1 MKKLDIKGI
10 IFDYG
15 GTLDTRGD
23 HWSEV
28 LWQGYEHFG
37 IGVADDEEVEPGV
50 SIHKQA
56 FRDAYVYGER
66 ALAVN
71 PIVTPD
77 FHFEDIL
84 REKLILELN
93 FLAGKE
99 LLETGKDDSEKQAK
113 LGNLGNDSEASSSV
127 ISSSSDSLSSDSS
140 SSDSLSSDSS
150 SSDSSSDSSSS
161 DASSESLFLS
171 LSDSEIHQ
179 IAVDMARYIN
189 SKTLELLQE
198 NRQVLEHLKQAGY
211 PMVLVS
217 NFYGNINQVLKD
229 AEIDGYFKEVI
240 ESAVVGVRKP
250 NPAIFALGVCAL
262 DLPASQVLVVGDT
275 YGKDII
281 PAHKLGCHTLWIKG
295 LQWEEKK
302 VDESIPDGII
312 KKLSEMEG
320 FLKIS

>member
-1 MKKLDIKGI
+1 MNREMKKLDIKGI

-37 IGVADDEEVEPGV
+37 IGVAADEEVEPGV

-99 LLETGKDDSEKQAK
+99 LMETGKDDAEKQAK
-113 LGNLGNDSEASSSV
+113 LGND
-127 ISSSSDSLSSDSS
+127 
-140 SSDSLSSDSS
+140 
-150 SSDSSSDSSSS
+150 S
-161 DASSESLFLS
+161 DASSESLLLS

-179 IAVDMARYIN
+179 IAVDMAHYIN
-189 SKTLELLQE
+189 AKTLDLLQE
-198 NRQVLEHLKQAGY
+198 NKQVLEHLKQAGY

-229 AEIDGYFKEVI
+229 AGIDGYFKEVI

-275 YGKDII
+275 YSKDIM
-281 PAHKLGCHTLWIKG
+281 PAHKLGCCTLWIKG
-295 LQWEEKK
+295 LQWEEKQ

-312 KKLSEMEG
+312 RKLSEMED

>member
-37 IGVADDEEVEPGV
+37 IGVAADEEVEPGV

-71 PIVTPD
+71 SIVTPD

-99 LLETGKDDSEKQAK
+99 LLETGKDDAEKQAK
-113 LGNLGNDSEASSSV
+113 LGND
-127 ISSSSDSLSSDSS
+127 
-140 SSDSLSSDSS
+140 
-150 SSDSSSDSSSS
+150 S
-161 DASSESLFLS
+161 DASSESLLLS

-179 IAVDMARYIN
+179 IAVDMAHYIN
-189 SKTLELLQE
+189 AKTLDLLHE
-198 NRQVLEHLKQAGY
+198 NKQVLEHLKQAGY

-229 AEIDGYFKEVI
+229 AEIDEYFKDVI

-295 LQWEEKK
+295 LQWEEKQ

-312 KKLSEMEG
+312 RNLSEMEE

>member
-37 IGVADDEEVEPGV
+37 IGVAADEEVEPGV

-99 LLETGKDDSEKQAK
+99 LLETGKDDTEKQAK
-113 LGNLGNDSEASSSV
+113 LGND
-127 ISSSSDSLSSDSS
+127 
-140 SSDSLSSDSS
+140 
-150 SSDSSSDSSSS
+150 S
-161 DASSESLFLS
+161 DASSESLLLS

-179 IAVDMARYIN
+179 IAVDMAHYIN
-189 SKTLELLQE
+189 AKTLDLLQE
-198 NRQVLEHLKQAGY
+198 NKQVLEHLKEAGY

-295 LQWEEKK
+295 LQWEEKH

-312 KKLSEMEG
+312 RKLSEMEE

>member
-1 MKKLDIKGI
+1 MNREMKKLDIKGI

-37 IGVADDEEVEPGV
+37 IGVAADEEVEPGV

-99 LLETGKDDSEKQAK
+99 LLETGKDDAEKQAK
-113 LGNLGNDSEASSSV
+113 LGND
-127 ISSSSDSLSSDSS
+127 
-140 SSDSLSSDSS
+140 
-150 SSDSSSDSSSS
+150 S
-161 DASSESLFLS
+161 DASSESLLLS

-179 IAVDMARYIN
+179 IAVDMAHYIN
-189 SKTLELLQE
+189 AKTLDLLQE
-198 NRQVLEHLKQAGY
+198 NKQVLEHLKQAGY

-295 LQWEEKK
+295 LQWEEKQ

-312 KKLSEMEG
+312 RKLSEMED

>member
-1 MKKLDIKGI
+1 MKVLDIKGI

-99 LLETGKDDSEKQAK
+99 LLETGKDDSEKQTK
-113 LGNLGNDSEASSSV
+113 LGNPGKD
-127 ISSSSDSLSSDSS
+127 
-140 SSDSLSSDSS
+140 
-150 SSDSSSDSSSS
+150 S
-161 DASSESLFLS
+161 DASSESLSSPFLIQKS
-171 LSDSEIHQ
+171 GRL
-179 IAVDMARYIN
+179 
-189 SKTLELLQE
+189 
-198 NRQVLEHLKQAGY
+198 
-211 PMVLVS
+211 
-217 NFYGNINQVLKD
+217 
-229 AEIDGYFKEVI
+229 
-240 ESAVVGVRKP
+240 
-250 NPAIFALGVCAL
+250 
-262 DLPASQVLVVGDT
+262 
-275 YGKDII
+275 
-281 PAHKLGCHTLWIKG
+281 LWIW
-295 LQWEEKK
+295 LA
-302 VDESIPDGII
+302 
-312 KKLSEMEG
+312 
-320 FLKIS
+320 ISMPRPLPF

>member
-1 MKKLDIKGI
+1 MKVLDIKGI

-71 PIVTPD
+71 PIVPPD

-93 FLAGKE
+93 FLAGKK
-99 LLETGKDDSEKQAK
+99 LLETGKDDSEKQTK
-113 LGNLGNDSEASSSV
+113 LGNPGKD
-127 ISSSSDSLSSDSS
+127 
-140 SSDSLSSDSS
+140 
-150 SSDSSSDSSSS
+150 S

-189 SKTLELLQE
+189 AKTLALLNE
-198 NRQVLEHLKQAGY
+198 NKQVLEHLKQKGY

-229 AEIDGYFKEVI
+229 AGIDGYFEEVI

-275 YGKDII
+275 YGKDIV

-312 KKLSEMEG
+312 QKLSEMEE

>member
-1 MKKLDIKGI
+1 MKELDIKGI

-127 ISSSSDSLSSDSS
+127 I
-140 SSDSLSSDSS
+140 SS

>member
-1 MKKLDIKGI
+1 MNREMKKLDIKGI

-37 IGVADDEEVEPGV
+37 IGVAADEEVEPGV

-93 FLAGKE
+93 FLAGKK
-99 LLETGKDDSEKQAK
+99 LLETGKDDAEKQAK
-113 LGNLGNDSEASSSV
+113 LRND
-127 ISSSSDSLSSDSS
+127 
-140 SSDSLSSDSS
+140 
-150 SSDSSSDSSSS
+150 S
-161 DASSESLFLS
+161 DASSESLLLS

-179 IAVDMARYIN
+179 IAVDMAHYI
-189 SKTLELLQE
+189 SAKTLDLLQE
-198 NRQVLEHLKQAGY
+198 NKQVLEHLKQEGY

-229 AEIDGYFKEVI
+229 AGIDGYFKEVI

-275 YGKDII
+275 YGKDIM

-295 LQWEEKK
+295 LQWEEKQ

-312 KKLSEMEG
+312 RKLSEMED

>member
-1 MKKLDIKGI
+1 MKVLDIKGI

-28 LWQGYEHFG
+28 LWQSYEHFG

-113 LGNLGNDSEASSSV
+113 LGNPGKDSDASLSEMSSV
-127 ISSSSDSLSSDSS
+127 SDSS
-140 SSDSLSSDSS
+140 SVSDLSSVSN
-150 SSDSSSDSSSS
+150 S

-171 LSDSEIHQ
+171 LSDSEIQQ

-189 SKTLELLQE
+189 AKTLALLNE
-198 NRQVLEHLKQAGY
+198 NRQVLEHLKQKGY

-229 AEIDGYFKEVI
+229 AGIDGYFKDVI

-275 YGKDII
+275 YGKDIV

-312 KKLSEMEG
+312 KKLSEMEE

>member
-1 MKKLDIKGI
+1 MKVLDIKGI

-93 FLAGKE
+93 FFAGKK
-99 LLETGKDDSEKQAK
+99 LLETGMDDSEKQAK
-113 LGNLGNDSEASSSV
+113 LGNPGKD
-127 ISSSSDSLSSDSS
+127 
-140 SSDSLSSDSS
+140 
-150 SSDSSSDSSSS
+150 S

-171 LSDSEIHQ
+171 LSDSEILQ

-189 SKTLELLQE
+189 AKTLALLNE
-198 NRQVLEHLKQAGY
+198 NKQVLEHLKQKGY

-229 AEIDGYFKEVI
+229 AGIDGYFEDVI

-312 KKLSEMEG
+312 RKLSEMEE

>member
-37 IGVADDEEVEPGV
+37 IGVAADEEVEPGV

-84 REKLILELN
+84 REKLILELK

-99 LLETGKDDSEKQAK
+99 LLETGKDDAEKQAK
-113 LGNLGNDSEASSSV
+113 LGND
-127 ISSSSDSLSSDSS
+127 
-140 SSDSLSSDSS
+140 
-150 SSDSSSDSSSS
+150 S
-161 DASSESLFLS
+161 DASSESLLLS

-179 IAVDMARYIN
+179 IAVDMAHYIN
-189 SKTLELLQE
+189 AKTLDLLQE
-198 NRQVLEHLKQAGY
+198 NKQVLEHLKQAGY

-229 AEIDGYFKEVI
+229 AEIDGYFKDVI

-250 NPAIFALGVCAL
+250 NSAIFALGVCAL

-295 LQWEEKK
+295 LQWEEKQ

-312 KKLSEMEG
+312 RKLSEMEE

>member
-1 MKKLDIKGI
+1 MKELDIKGI

-113 LGNLGNDSEASSSV
+113 LGNPGKD
-127 ISSSSDSLSSDSS
+127 
-140 SSDSLSSDSS
+140 
-150 SSDSSSDSSSS
+150 S

-189 SKTLELLQE
+189 AKTLALLNE

-217 NFYGNINQVLKD
+217 NFYGNINHVLKD

-275 YGKDII
+275 YGKDIV

>member
-1 MKKLDIKGI
+1 MKKLGIKGI

-37 IGVADDEEVEPGV
+37 IGVAADEEVEPGV

-99 LLETGKDDSEKQAK
+99 LLETGKDDAEKQAK
-113 LGNLGNDSEASSSV
+113 LGND
-127 ISSSSDSLSSDSS
+127 
-140 SSDSLSSDSS
+140 
-150 SSDSSSDSSSS
+150 S
-161 DASSESLFLS
+161 DASSESLLLS

-179 IAVDMARYIN
+179 ITVDMAHYIN
-189 SKTLELLQE
+189 AKTLDLLHE
-198 NRQVLEHLKQAGY
+198 NKQVLEHLKQAGY

-295 LQWEEKK
+295 LQWEEKL

-312 KKLSEMEG
+312 RKLSEMEE

>member
-1 MKKLDIKGI
+1 MKKIDIKGI

-37 IGVADDEEVEPGV
+37 IGVAADEEVEPGV

-99 LLETGKDDSEKQAK
+99 LLETGKDDAEKQAK
-113 LGNLGNDSEASSSV
+113 LGND
-127 ISSSSDSLSSDSS
+127 
-140 SSDSLSSDSS
+140 
-150 SSDSSSDSSSS
+150 S

-179 IAVDMARYIN
+179 ISVDMAHYIN
-189 SKTLELLQE
+189 AKTLDLLQE
-198 NRQVLEHLKQAGY
+198 NKQVLEHLKQAGY

-229 AEIDGYFKEVI
+229 AEIDGYFKDVI

-295 LQWEEKK
+295 LQWEEKQ

-312 KKLSEMEG
+312 RKLSEMEE

>member
-1 MKKLDIKGI
+1 MKVLDIKGI

-113 LGNLGNDSEASSSV
+113 LGNPGKDSNASLSEMSSASNSSSA
-127 ISSSSDSLSSDSS
+127 SDSS
-140 SSDSLSSDSS
+140 SVSNSSSVSDSS
-150 SSDSSSDSSSS
+150 SASDS

-189 SKTLELLQE
+189 AKTLALLNE
-198 NRQVLEHLKQAGY
+198 NKQVLEHLKQKGY

-229 AEIDGYFKEVI
+229 AGIDGYFEEVI

-275 YGKDII
+275 YGKDIV

>member
-1 MKKLDIKGI
+1 MNREMKKLEIKGI

-37 IGVADDEEVEPGV
+37 IGVAADEEVEPGV

-99 LLETGKDDSEKQAK
+99 LLETGKDDAEKQAK
-113 LGNLGNDSEASSSV
+113 LGND
-127 ISSSSDSLSSDSS
+127 
-140 SSDSLSSDSS
+140 
-150 SSDSSSDSSSS
+150 S
-161 DASSESLFLS
+161 DASSESLLLS

-179 IAVDMARYIN
+179 IAVDMAHYIN
-189 SKTLELLQE
+189 AKTLDLLQE
-198 NRQVLEHLKQAGY
+198 NKQVLEHLKQAGY

-229 AEIDGYFKEVI
+229 AGIDGYFKEVI

-275 YGKDII
+275 YGKDIM

-295 LQWEEKK
+295 LQWEEKQ

-312 KKLSEMEG
+312 RKLSEMED

>member
-1 MKKLDIKGI
+1 MKVLDIKGI

-140 SSDSLSSDSS
+140 SD
-150 SSDSSSDSSSS
+150 S

-189 SKTLELLQE
+189 AKTLELLQE
-198 NRQVLEHLKQAGY
+198 NKQVLEHLKQAGY

-312 KKLSEMEG
+312 KKLSEMEE

>member
-127 ISSSSDSLSSDSS
+127 ISSSSDSSSSESS
-140 SSDSLSSDSS
+140 SSESS
-150 SSDSSSDSSSS
+150 SAESSSLDS

-189 SKTLELLQE
+189 AKTLALLNE
-198 NRQVLEHLKQAGY
+198 NKQVLEHLKQAGY

-229 AEIDGYFKEVI
+229 AGIDGYFEDVI

>member
-37 IGVADDEEVEPGV
+37 IGVAADEEVEPGV

-99 LLETGKDDSEKQAK
+99 LLETGKDDAEKQAK
-113 LGNLGNDSEASSSV
+113 LGND
-127 ISSSSDSLSSDSS
+127 
-140 SSDSLSSDSS
+140 
-150 SSDSSSDSSSS
+150 S
-161 DASSESLFLS
+161 DASSESLLLS

-179 IAVDMARYIN
+179 IAVDMAHYIN
-189 SKTLELLQE
+189 AKTLDLLQE
-198 NRQVLEHLKQAGY
+198 NKQVLEHLKQAG
-211 PMVLVS
+211 LS
-217 NFYGNINQVLKD
+217 
-229 AEIDGYFKEVI
+229 DGAGFQFLWQHQPGVEGCRNRRLFQGGDRI
-240 ESAVVGVRKP
+240 GSSGCAQTEPSHLRPWRAVP
-250 NPAIFALGVCAL
+250 SI
-262 DLPASQVLVVGDT
+262 LPASQVLVVGDT

-302 VDESIPDGII
+302 VGAE
-312 KKLSEMEG
+312 KVC
-320 FLKIS
+320 

>member
-1 MKKLDIKGI
+1 MKVLDIKGI

-93 FLAGKE
+93 FLAGKK

-113 LGNLGNDSEASSSV
+113 LGNPGKD
-127 ISSSSDSLSSDSS
+127 
-140 SSDSLSSDSS
+140 
-150 SSDSSSDSSSS
+150 S

-171 LSDSEIHQ
+171 LSDSEIRQ

-189 SKTLELLQE
+189 AKTLALLKE
-198 NRQVLEHLKQAGY
+198 NKLVLEHLKQNGY

-229 AEIDGYFKEVI
+229 AGIDGYFEEVI

-262 DLPASQVLVVGDT
+262 NLPASQVLVVGDT

-312 KKLSEMEG
+312 RKLSEMEE

>member
-1 MKKLDIKGI
+1 MKELDIKGI

-113 LGNLGNDSEASSSV
+113 LGNPGNDSEASSSEM
-127 ISSSSDSLSSDSS
+127 SSSSESS
-140 SSDSLSSDSS
+140 SSDSS
-150 SSDSSSDSSSS
+150 SSDSSSSDS

-198 NRQVLEHLKQAGY
+198 NKQVLEHLKQAGY

-229 AEIDGYFKEVI
+229 AGIDGYFKEVI

>member
-1 MKKLDIKGI
+1 MKVLDIKGI

-56 FRDAYVYGER
+56 FREAYVYGER

-77 FHFEDIL
+77 FNFEDIL

-113 LGNLGNDSEASSSV
+113 LRNPGKD
-127 ISSSSDSLSSDSS
+127 
-140 SSDSLSSDSS
+140 
-150 SSDSSSDSSSS
+150 S

-171 LSDSEIHQ
+171 LSDSEIQQ

-189 SKTLELLQE
+189 AKTLALLNE
-198 NRQVLEHLKQAGY
+198 NKLVLEHLKQKGY

-229 AEIDGYFKEVI
+229 AGIDGYFEDVI

-295 LQWEEKK
+295 LQWEENK

-312 KKLSEMEG
+312 KKLSEMEE

>member
-1 MKKLDIKGI
+1 MKVLDIKGI

-113 LGNLGNDSEASSSV
+113 LGNFGKD
-127 ISSSSDSLSSDSS
+127 
-140 SSDSLSSDSS
+140 
-150 SSDSSSDSSSS
+150 S

-179 IAVDMARYIN
+179 IAADMARYIN
-189 SKTLELLQE
+189 SKTLELLHE
-198 NRQVLEHLKQAGY
+198 NKQVLEHLKQAGY

-229 AEIDGYFKEVI
+229 AGIDGYFKDVI

-275 YGKDII
+275 YDKDII

>member
-1 MKKLDIKGI
+1 MKKIDIKGI

-37 IGVADDEEVEPGV
+37 IGVAADEEVEPGV

-99 LLETGKDDSEKQAK
+99 LLETGKDDAEKQAK
-113 LGNLGNDSEASSSV
+113 LGND
-127 ISSSSDSLSSDSS
+127 
-140 SSDSLSSDSS
+140 
-150 SSDSSSDSSSS
+150 S
-161 DASSESLFLS
+161 DASSESLLLS

-179 IAVDMARYIN
+179 IAVDMAHYIN
-189 SKTLELLQE
+189 AKTLDLLQE
-198 NRQVLEHLKQAGY
+198 NKQVLEHLKEAGY

-229 AEIDGYFKEVI
+229 AEIDGYFKDVI

-295 LQWEEKK
+295 LQWEEKQ

-312 KKLSEMEG
+312 RKLSEMEE

>member
-1 MKKLDIKGI
+1 MKVLDIKGI

-113 LGNLGNDSEASSSV
+113 LGNLGNDS
-127 ISSSSDSLSSDSS
+127 DLS
-140 SSDSLSSDSS
+140 
-150 SSDSSSDSSSS
+150 
-161 DASSESLFLS
+161 SSESLFLS

-179 IAVDMARYIN
+179 IAVDMACYIN

-198 NRQVLEHLKQAGY
+198 NKQVLEHLKQAGY

-229 AEIDGYFKEVI
+229 AEIDGYFEDVI

>member
-1 MKKLDIKGI
+1 MKVLDIKGI

-28 LWQGYEHFG
+28 LWKGYEHFG

-113 LGNLGNDSEASSSV
+113 LGNPGKDSEASS
-127 ISSSSDSLSSDSS
+127 
-140 SSDSLSSDSS
+140 
-150 SSDSSSDSSSS
+150 
-161 DASSESLFLS
+161 ECLFLS
-171 LSDSEIHQ
+171 LSDSEIQQ

-189 SKTLELLQE
+189 AKTLALLKE
-198 NRQVLEHLKQAGY
+198 NKQVLEHLKQKGY

-229 AEIDGYFKEVI
+229 AGIDGYFEDVI

-312 KKLSEMEG
+312 KKLSEMEE

>member
-1 MKKLDIKGI
+1 MKVLDIKGI

-50 SIHKQA
+50 SISKQA

-99 LLETGKDDSEKQAK
+99 LLETGKDDAEKQAK
-113 LGNLGNDSEASSSV
+113 LGND
-127 ISSSSDSLSSDSS
+127 
-140 SSDSLSSDSS
+140 
-150 SSDSSSDSSSS
+150 S
-161 DASSESLFLS
+161 DASSESLLLS

-179 IAVDMARYIN
+179 IAVDMAHYIN
-189 SKTLELLQE
+189 AKTLDLLQE
-198 NRQVLEHLKQAGY
+198 NKQVLEHLKQAGY

-295 LQWEEKK
+295 LQWEEKQ

-312 KKLSEMEG
+312 RKLSEMEE

>member
-37 IGVADDEEVEPGV
+37 IGVAADEEVEPGV

-99 LLETGKDDSEKQAK
+99 LLETGKDDAEKQAK
-113 LGNLGNDSEASSSV
+113 LGND
-127 ISSSSDSLSSDSS
+127 
-140 SSDSLSSDSS
+140 
-150 SSDSSSDSSSS
+150 S

-179 IAVDMARYIN
+179 ISVDMAHYIN
-189 SKTLELLQE
+189 AKTLDLLQE
-198 NRQVLEHLKQAGY
+198 NKQVLEHLKQAGY

-229 AEIDGYFKEVI
+229 AGIDGYFKDVI

-295 LQWEEKK
+295 LQWEEKQ

-312 KKLSEMEG
+312 RKLSEMEE

>member
-37 IGVADDEEVEPGV
+37 IGVAADEEVEPGV
-50 SIHKQA
+50 SIHKQV

-93 FLAGKE
+93 FLAGKK
-99 LLETGKDDSEKQAK
+99 LLETGKDDAEKQAK
-113 LGNLGNDSEASSSV
+113 LGND
-127 ISSSSDSLSSDSS
+127 
-140 SSDSLSSDSS
+140 
-150 SSDSSSDSSSS
+150 S
-161 DASSESLFLS
+161 DASSESLLLS

-179 IAVDMARYIN
+179 IAVDMAHYIN
-189 SKTLELLQE
+189 AKTLDLLQE
-198 NRQVLEHLKQAGY
+198 NKQVLEHLKQAGY

-295 LQWEEKK
+295 LQWEEKQ

-312 KKLSEMEG
+312 RKLSEMEE

>member
-37 IGVADDEEVEPGV
+37 IGVAADEEVEPGV

-84 REKLILELN
+84 REKLILELK

-99 LLETGKDDSEKQAK
+99 LLETGKDDAEKQAK
-113 LGNLGNDSEASSSV
+113 LGND
-127 ISSSSDSLSSDSS
+127 
-140 SSDSLSSDSS
+140 
-150 SSDSSSDSSSS
+150 S
-161 DASSESLFLS
+161 DASSESLLLS

-179 IAVDMARYIN
+179 IAVDMAHYIN
-189 SKTLELLQE
+189 AKTLDLLHE
-198 NRQVLEHLKQAGY
+198 NKQVLEHLKQAGY

-229 AEIDGYFKEVI
+229 AEIDEYFKDVI

-295 LQWEEKK
+295 LQWEEKQ

-312 KKLSEMEG
+312 RNLSEMEE

>member
-50 SIHKQA
+50 SISKQA

-99 LLETGKDDSEKQAK
+99 LLETGKDDAEKQAK
-113 LGNLGNDSEASSSV
+113 LGND
-127 ISSSSDSLSSDSS
+127 
-140 SSDSLSSDSS
+140 
-150 SSDSSSDSSSS
+150 S
-161 DASSESLFLS
+161 DASSESLLLS

-179 IAVDMARYIN
+179 IAVDMAHYIN
-189 SKTLELLQE
+189 AKTLDLLQE
-198 NRQVLEHLKQAGY
+198 NKQVLEHLKQAGY

-262 DLPASQVLVVGDT
+262 NLPASQVLVVGDT

-295 LQWEEKK
+295 LQWEEKQ

-312 KKLSEMEG
+312 RKLSEMEE

>member
-1 MKKLDIKGI
+1 MNREMKKLDIKGI

-37 IGVADDEEVEPGV
+37 IGVAADEEVEPGV

-93 FLAGKE
+93 FLAGKK
-99 LLETGKDDSEKQAK
+99 LLETGKDDAEKQAK
-113 LGNLGNDSEASSSV
+113 LGND
-127 ISSSSDSLSSDSS
+127 
-140 SSDSLSSDSS
+140 
-150 SSDSSSDSSSS
+150 S
-161 DASSESLFLS
+161 DASSESLLLS

-179 IAVDMARYIN
+179 IAVDMAHYI
-189 SKTLELLQE
+189 SAKTLDLLQE
-198 NRQVLEHLKQAGY
+198 NKQVLEHLKQEGY

-229 AEIDGYFKEVI
+229 AGIDGYFKNVI

-275 YGKDII
+275 YSKDIM

-295 LQWEEKK
+295 LQWEEKQ

-312 KKLSEMEG
+312 RKLSEMED

>member
-37 IGVADDEEVEPGV
+37 IGVAADEEVEPGV

-71 PIVTPD
+71 LIVTPD

-99 LLETGKDDSEKQAK
+99 LLETGKDDAEKQAK
-113 LGNLGNDSEASSSV
+113 LGND
-127 ISSSSDSLSSDSS
+127 
-140 SSDSLSSDSS
+140 
-150 SSDSSSDSSSS
+150 S
-161 DASSESLFLS
+161 DASSESLLLS

-179 IAVDMARYIN
+179 IAVDMAHYIN
-189 SKTLELLQE
+189 AKTLDLLQE
-198 NRQVLEHLKQAGY
+198 NKQVLEHLKQAGY

-295 LQWEEKK
+295 LQWEEKQ

-312 KKLSEMEG
+312 RKLSEMEE

>member
-37 IGVADDEEVEPGV
+37 IGVAADEEVEPGV

-99 LLETGKDDSEKQAK
+99 LLETGKDDAEKQAK
-113 LGNLGNDSEASSSV
+113 LGND
-127 ISSSSDSLSSDSS
+127 
-140 SSDSLSSDSS
+140 
-150 SSDSSSDSSSS
+150 S
-161 DASSESLFLS
+161 DASSESLLLS

-179 IAVDMARYIN
+179 IAVDMAHYIN
-189 SKTLELLQE
+189 AKTLDLLQE
-198 NRQVLEHLKQAGY
+198 NKQVLEHLKQAGY

-229 AEIDGYFKEVI
+229 AGIDGYFKEVI

-275 YGKDII
+275 YSKDIM
-281 PAHKLGCHTLWIKG
+281 PAHKLGCCTLWIKG
-295 LQWEEKK
+295 LQWEEKQ

-312 KKLSEMEG
+312 RKLSEMED

>member
-1 MKKLDIKGI
+1 MKKLEIKGI

-99 LLETGKDDSEKQAK
+99 LLETGKDDAEKQAK
-113 LGNLGNDSEASSSV
+113 LGND
-127 ISSSSDSLSSDSS
+127 
-140 SSDSLSSDSS
+140 
-150 SSDSSSDSSSS
+150 S
-161 DASSESLFLS
+161 DASSESLLLS

-179 IAVDMARYIN
+179 IAVDMAHYIN
-189 SKTLELLQE
+189 AKTLDLLQE
-198 NRQVLEHLKQAGY
+198 NKQVLEHLKQAGY

-229 AEIDGYFKEVI
+229 AEIDGYFKDVI

-295 LQWEEKK
+295 LQWEEKQ

-312 KKLSEMEG
+312 RKLSEMEE

>member
-1 MKKLDIKGI
+1 MKVLDIKGI

-99 LLETGKDDSEKQAK
+99 LLETGKDDSEKQVK
-113 LGNLGNDSEASSSV
+113 LGNPGKDS
-127 ISSSSDSLSSDSS
+127 DT
-140 SSDSLSSDSS
+140 
-150 SSDSSSDSSSS
+150 
-161 DASSESLFLS
+161 SSESLFLS
-171 LSDSEIHQ
+171 LSDSEILQ

-189 SKTLELLQE
+189 AKTLALLNE
-198 NRQVLEHLKQAGY
+198 NKQVLEHLKQKGY

-229 AEIDGYFKEVI
+229 AGIDGYFEDVI

>member
-1 MKKLDIKGI
+1 MTVLDIKGI

-113 LGNLGNDSEASSSV
+113 LGNPGKD
-127 ISSSSDSLSSDSS
+127 
-140 SSDSLSSDSS
+140 
-150 SSDSSSDSSSS
+150 S

-179 IAVDMARYIN
+179 IAEDMARYIN
-189 SKTLELLQE
+189 AKTLALLKE
-198 NRQVLEHLKQAGY
+198 NKLVLEHLKQKGY

-229 AEIDGYFKEVI
+229 AGIDGYFEDVI

-312 KKLSEMEG
+312 RKLSEMEE